1 MSLQNHPFR
10 GPFFMLIATGAYI
23 VNDTLMKLATESLPP
38 YQVLMLRG
46 VAGLIWLVGGQPTSS
61 GAYDASIHGV
71 FLGFGVSMIM
81 AHAPIIFPAVLGR
94 PLPYR
99 PVMWLP
105 LGLLNLGLI
114 VRVAGDLAGH
124 TAAYKTGGTL
134 TVLAVLVFAVT
145 MIGVVAAAR
154 RERAAV

>member
-1 MSLQNHPFR
+1 MTLRADSR
-10 GPFFMLIATGAYI
+10 RAASSDRSATPTRWLRIGI
-23 VNDTLMKLATESLPP
+23 P
-38 YQVLMLRG
+38 VLL
-46 VAGLIWLVGGQPTSS
+46 VLIWLVGGQPTSS

-71 FLGFGVSMIM
+71 VLGVGVSMIM

-145 MIGVVAAAR
+145 MIGVVTAAGRSKAAA
-154 RERAAV
+154 

>member
-1 MSLQNHPFR
+1 MLVSELIRWNTSNIAFVFHPLDVPR
-10 GPFFMLIATGAYI
+10 EA
-23 VNDTLMKLATESLPP
+23 
-38 YQVLMLRG
+38 
-46 VAGLIWLVGGQPTSS
+46 
-61 GAYDASIHGV
+61 
-71 FLGFGVSMIM
+71 
-81 AHAPIIFPAVLGR
+81 R

-145 MIGVVAAAR
+145 MIGVVTTAR